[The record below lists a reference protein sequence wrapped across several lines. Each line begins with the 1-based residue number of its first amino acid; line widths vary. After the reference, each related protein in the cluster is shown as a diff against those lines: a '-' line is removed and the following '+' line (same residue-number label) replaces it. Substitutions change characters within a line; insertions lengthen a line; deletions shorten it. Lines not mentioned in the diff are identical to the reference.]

1 VIQIFRPVTNLKMRQ
16 GSLLGG
22 RIAFRQPEQGYR
34 SAIDPIFLAAAVTAN
49 TGEAIMD
56 AGSGAGAAALCL
68 VHRVQGCT
76 VTAIEI
82 QHELVLLLDK
92 NIKANKFTNQIKVLE
107 TDLVLATDGPPF
119 DHAMANPPFYS
130 AGSGTRSPLP
140 SKATSNQE
148 SSTTLSGWVKAMLNR
163 LKHKGVFT
171 MIMPSD
177 RVSEVLAVLHE
188 NAGDIRV
195 FPLWPKQ
202 GHPAKRVIVRAR
214 RGLKSPSMILP
225 GLVLHQENG
234 KYTKEASQVLQDGE
248 ALNWSS

>member
-1 VIQIFRPVTNLKMRQ
+1 VIQISRPVTNLKTRQ

-34 SAIDPIFLAAAVTAN
+34 SAIDPVFLAAAVTAN
-49 TGEAIMD
+49 SGDAVMD
-56 AGSGAGAAALCL
+56 AGSGAGAGALCL
-68 VHRVQGCT
+68 AHRVPDCT

-82 QHELVLLLDK
+82 QHELALLLDK
-92 NIKANKFTNQIKVLE
+92 NIEANNFANRIKVLE
-107 TDLVLATDGPPF
+107 ADLVLAADGSPF

-148 SSTTLSGWVKAMLNR
+148 SSLTLSSWVKAMLNR

-171 MIMPSD
+171 MIMPAD
-177 RVSEVLAVLHE
+177 RVSEVLAVLHK
-188 NAGDIRV
+188 NTGDIRI
-195 FPLWPKQ
+195 FPLWPNQ

-225 GLVLHQENG
+225 GLVLHKDNG
-234 KYTKEASQVLQDGE
+234 DYTEDASQVLQGGE